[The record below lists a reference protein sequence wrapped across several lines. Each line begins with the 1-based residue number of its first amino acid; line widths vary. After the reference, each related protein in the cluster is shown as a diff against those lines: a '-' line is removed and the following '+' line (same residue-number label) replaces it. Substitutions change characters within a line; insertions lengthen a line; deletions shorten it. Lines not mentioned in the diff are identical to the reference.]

1 MHRKERLERFADKLL
16 GTMAGQA
23 TPRGI
28 RVYDLVRR
36 RTLRHKLGIRHLT
49 LQRLVESS
57 GQADLGHLRRGGG
70 WSASARPEAAGRPAV
85 DYMRRRPPAPD
96 RLRTR
101 HHRSRRNAIAEAR
114 MERCVS
120 AHAWQARRMAASEAS
135 RPAYDCRYVRL
146 GLPKVPQKMRRR
158 LQPLAKDGVD
168 GQVADKRCA
177 IPAIAQQPNNN
188 RASRCECLVENL
200 HTRAT
205 DSRRRAPCERAGRAW
220 DSGSRRQT
228 VGEPTQ
234 HAIPSGKSAPA
245 VSESMS
251 LVRPAPAA
259 SDPAPIP
266 ESSRSY
272 RTRPR

>member
-200 HTRAT
+200 QCLRA
-205 DSRRRAPCERAGRAW
+205 CLW
-220 DSGSRRQT
+220 SGQHLRRQT
-228 VGEPTQ
+228 QRRFPRVAGRTAPGRVDVNDAIGWLSLGYAPPLSGELAEADHLLQ
-234 HAIPSGKSAPA
+234 GRHCG
-245 VSESMS
+245 
-251 LVRPAPAA
+251 L
-259 SDPAPIP
+259 
-266 ESSRSY
+266 SRGCVA
-272 RTRPR
+272 